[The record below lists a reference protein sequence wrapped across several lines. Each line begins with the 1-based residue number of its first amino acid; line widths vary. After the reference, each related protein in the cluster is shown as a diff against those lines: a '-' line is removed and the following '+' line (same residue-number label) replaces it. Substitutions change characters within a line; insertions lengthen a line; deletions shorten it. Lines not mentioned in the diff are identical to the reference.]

1 MMKKIFLSLSLV
13 AFTLAT
19 FAQPF
24 TFGIKGGINS
34 HTITTD
40 SYKGITGYTWQDFKS
55 DTKSGWNLGIF
66 ARIGDK
72 VYLQPELVYTLLK
85 SGSNV
90 TLVTSTGNLTPG
102 TYSQT
107 FDVKEMEIPLLLGV
121 KLIDL
126 KAASIRAFTGPAM
139 AVVLNNSTIGIRESG
154 VASVPSTLYDPKAFK
169 KALWNWQL
177 GGGIDLG
184 PLVFD
189 VRYEWGLT
197 NLTNGNVTGIGF
209 VNKGNT
215 LTFSLGI
222 KFL

>member
-1 MMKKIFLSLSLV
+1 
-13 AFTLAT
+13 
-19 FAQPF
+19 
-24 TFGIKGGINS
+24 
-34 HTITTD
+34 
-40 SYKGITGYTWQDFKS
+40 
-55 DTKSGWNLGIF
+55 
-66 ARIGDK
+66 
-72 VYLQPELVYTLLK
+72 
-85 SGSNV
+85 
-90 TLVTSTGNLTPG
+90 
-102 TYSQT
+102 
-107 FDVKEMEIPLLLGV
+107 V

-139 AVVLNNSTIGIRESG
+139 AVVLNNSTIGIKESG
-154 VASVPSTLYDPKAFK
+154 GASIPSALYDPKAFK

>member
-34 HTITTD
+34 HTITND

-154 VASVPSTLYDPKAFK
+154 GASVPSTLYDPKAFK

-177 GGGIDLG
+177 GGGNDLG

>member
-1 MMKKIFLSLSLV
+1 MKKILLSLSLL
-13 AFTLAT
+13 AITLST

-55 DTKSGWNLGIF
+55 DAKSGWNLGVF

-72 VYLQPELVYTLLK
+72 VYLQPELLYTLLK
-85 SGSNV
+85 SNSNV
-90 TLVTSTGNLTPG
+90 TLVTSSGNLTPG
-102 TYSQT
+102 TYQQV
-107 FDVKEMEIPLLLGV
+107 FDVKAIQIPLLLGL

-126 KAASIRAFTGPAM
+126 KAASIRAFTGPSL
-139 AVVLNNSTIGIRESG
+139 AVVLNDSKIGIRESG
-154 VASVPSTLYDPKAFK
+154 GVNIPSTLYDPKSLKNAV
-169 KALWNWQL
+169 WNWQL
-177 GGGIDLG
+177 GGGLDLG

-222 KFL
+222 KFM

>member
-1 MMKKIFLSLSLV
+1 MMKKILLSLSL
-13 AFTLAT
+13 LAITIST

-55 DTKSGWNLGIF
+55 DTKSGWNLGVF

-72 VYLQPELVYTLLK
+72 VYLQPELLYTILK
-85 SGSNV
+85 SNSDV
-90 TLVTSTGNLTPG
+90 TLVTSSGNLTPG
-102 TYSQT
+102 SYQQV
-107 FDVKEMEIPLLLGV
+107 FDVKAIQIPMLLGF

-126 KAASIRAFTGPAM
+126 KAASIRAFTGPSL
-139 AVVLNNSTIGIRESG
+139 AVVLNDSKIGIRQSG
-154 VASVPSTLYDPKAFK
+154 GVNIPSTLYDPKSLKNAV
-169 KALWNWQL
+169 WNWQL
-177 GGGIDLG
+177 GGGLDLG

-197 NLTNGNVTGIGF
+197 NLTNGNTTGIGF

>member
-1 MMKKIFLSLSLV
+1 MKNFFLSMCLLALTV
-13 AFTLAT
+13 AT

-24 TFGIKGGINS
+24 TIGIKGGINS
-34 HTITTD
+34 QKITTD
-40 SYKGITGYTWQDFKS
+40 SYKGITGYTWEDFKS
-55 DTKSGWNLGIF
+55 ETKSGFILGVF

-72 VYLQPELVYTLLK
+72 IYLQPELLYTIQK
-85 SGSNV
+85 GASDV
-90 TLVTSTGNLTPG
+90 TLITTTGNLPPG
-102 TYSQT
+102 TYNQT
-107 FDVKEMEIPLLLGV
+107 FDVKSIQVPMLLGI

-126 KAASIRAFTGPAM
+126 KAASIRAFTGPSLGI
-139 AVVLNNSTIGIRESG
+139 VLDDSKIGFKDSG
-154 VASVPSTLYDPKAFK
+154 GVSIPPTLYDPKRFEK
-169 KALWNWQL
+169 TVWNWQL

-197 NLTNGNVTGIGF
+197 NLTDGNATGIGF

>member
-107 FDVKEMEIPLLLGV
+107 FDVREMEIP
-121 KLIDL
+121 
-126 KAASIRAFTGPAM
+126 
-139 AVVLNNSTIGIRESG
+139 
-154 VASVPSTLYDPKAFK
+154 YC
-169 KALWNWQL
+169 
-177 GGGIDLG
+177 
-184 PLVFD
+184 
-189 VRYEWGLT
+189 
-197 NLTNGNVTGIGF
+197 
-209 VNKGNT
+209 
-215 LTFSLGI
+215 
-222 KFL
+222 